1 MLAKVFCHALLRGC
15 LLASVCVL
23 PGVAWSQTPVAVT
36 VPPSHFALEVPQPN
50 GCPQY
55 FPVPTGIG
63 VGLFPATNLRRL
75 PNPDPNTR
83 VPSALRLDLNTSA
96 DTVAIT
102 VTVLYGDYDN
112 GKAMGSVEKIP
123 HETIATHSGKLND
136 EVAFPELE
144 RVGLEPVTF
153 RIVPP
158 QPITPRH
165 PILRSNAPSVAIDN
179 YATRDR
185 TTDTLTVHN
194 LSARAMVAYSIGSSP
209 DSESG
214 WSIRTMP
221 RIAPGATDQLIVS
234 DSSETA
240 ANGTCLDGPKNSL
253 IVLQA
258 ALFDDG
264 SYEGNMRVAA
274 VLTAH
279 RLGHDIERQRIR
291 SLAEPILADPDL
303 DVSAMVERIRA
314 AFNQLTVEPDEDTIP
329 RLRAQFPEFP
339 ESACAGLALEV
350 SNQMKEDKE
359 SISSELQRY
368 QADISP
374 RTTPASF
381 ARWWALNNKD

>member
-1 MLAKVFCHALLRGC
+1 MLLRGS
-15 LLASVCVL
+15 LLASVCVW
-23 PGVAWSQTPVAVT
+23 PGVAFSQTSVAVT
-36 VPPSHFALEVPQPN
+36 VPPIHLALEVPQTN

-55 FPVPTGIG
+55 FPLPNGIG
-63 VGLFPATNLRRL
+63 VGVLPAESIRHPLNH
-75 PNPDPNTR
+75 DPNTR

-96 DTVAIT
+96 DTVSIT
-102 VTVLYGDYDN
+102 VTVLYGDFDN

-144 RVGLEPVTF
+144 RVGLEPITF
-153 RIVPP
+153 RIVTP
-158 QPITPRH
+158 QPVTARN

-185 TTDTLTVHN
+185 TTDILTVHN
-194 LSARAMVAYSIGSSP
+194 LSARTMVAYSIGSSP
-209 DSESG
+209 DSDSG

-221 RIAPGATDQLIVS
+221 RIAPGANDQLIVS
-234 DSSETA
+234 DSSETV
-240 ANGTCLDGPKNSL
+240 ANGTCLDGPQNAL

-279 RLGHDIERQRIR
+279 RLGHDLERQRIR
-291 SLAEPILADPDL
+291 SLAEPILANPDL
-303 DVSAMVERIRA
+303 EVSAMVEHIRA
-314 AFNQLTVEPDEDTIP
+314 AVNQLTVEPDADTIP
-329 RLRAQFPEFP
+329 RLRAQFPDFP

-359 SISSELQRY
+359 LISTELQRY

-374 RTTPASF
+374 RDTQASF